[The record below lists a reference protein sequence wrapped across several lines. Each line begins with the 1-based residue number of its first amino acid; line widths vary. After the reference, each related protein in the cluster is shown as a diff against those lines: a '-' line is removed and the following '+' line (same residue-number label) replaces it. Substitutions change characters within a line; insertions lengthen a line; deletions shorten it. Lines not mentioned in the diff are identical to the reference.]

1 MAKAHNAESKS
12 TKGKPVKAGKPGRA
26 AKPDAPNFFGRIVQY
41 LRDVRSEMK
50 RVVWPDRPEVLNSS
64 IVVVVTL
71 LFFASFT
78 FVFDAIIVQLLQL
91 YSRLG

>member
-12 TKGKPVKAGKPGRA
+12 TKAKPAKTGKSGRA

-50 RVVWPDRPEVLNSS
+50 RVVWPGRPEVLNSS

>member
-12 TKGKPVKAGKPGRA
+12 TKAKPAKTGKSGRA

-50 RVVWPDRPEVLNSS
+50 RVVWPGRPEVLNSS

-78 FVFDAIIVQLLQL
+78 FVFDEIGRAHV
-91 YSRLG
+91 